1 MCSHLWKSMDWYSVS
16 SELEL
21 LLTLLIWL
29 TAWMV
34 RLHFWTPKACL
45 RCELEAVWGK
55 PKELDT
61 NAIVVSRMAL
71 TKAVTCIVCSSL
83 IIIFCWVF
91 HTLVYD
97 DVCAV
102 SKLLFELGDQV
113 GLATKV
119 RWLLDDQSPACTD
132 SLTAANEKYAAE
144 LVGKRQVS
152 SSPRQRDPA
161 G

>member
-1 MCSHLWKSMDWYSVS
+1 M
-16 SELEL
+16 
-21 LLTLLIWL
+21 
-29 TAWMV
+29 
-34 RLHFWTPKACL
+34 
-45 RCELEAVWGK
+45 
-55 PKELDT
+55 
-61 NAIVVSRMAL
+61 
-71 TKAVTCIVCSSL
+71 
-83 IIIFCWVF
+83 
-91 HTLVYD
+91 
-97 DVCAV
+97 

-119 RWLLDDQSPACTD
+119 HWLLDGQSPACTD